1 MTKIL
6 IITLLL
12 ILPLAQANASWNE
25 ETPVWEVLEFFG
37 NPVPQKL
44 ENSRV
49 LARDALAVE
58 KGRQLIE
65 LGKLDEPE
73 GMPISKHYRC
83 IDCHNTEADAVGFSV
98 SPDRR
103 LRALDGN
110 MRMTQGS
117 SFKGIVNREAWYNG
131 IWGIKYGNYG
141 EIFGV
146 ASRDLPKAVE
156 LCSSICS
163 QGRMPS
169 ELERE
174 FMLAYFWS
182 LELKLS
188 DLNFSQ
194 QDFELL
200 EMYKAKYQKTV
211 EDQSEFKAMLQVSA
225 TNFLKDKYAK
235 TSPAV
240 QGDLALDVE
249 VAGNAVNGKI
259 VYEKAC
265 RQCHGAQAKHINMPA
280 GKGVMPILNAYQN
293 GMLVHYI
300 RNGTLRGSDDE
311 FSYMPLFTRQRL
323 SDGQVVDLAAY
334 LRELTEK

>member
-1 MTKIL
+1 MTRIL

-12 ILPLAQANASWNE
+12 ISSLARANASWNE
-25 ETPVWEVLEFFG
+25 ETPVWAALEFFG
-37 NPVPQKL
+37 NSVPQPL
-44 ENSRV
+44 ENSRA

-65 LGKLDEPE
+65 LGKLDEAE
-73 GMPISKHYRC
+73 GVPISEHYRC
-83 IDCHNTEADAVGFSV
+83 NDCHNTKADAVGFSAY
-98 SPDRR
+98 PEGR
-103 LRALDGN
+103 LPALSED
-110 MRMTQGS
+110 MVMSQGS

-131 IWGIKYGNYG
+131 IWGIKYGSYG

-146 ASRDLPKAVE
+146 ASRNLPKAVE

-163 QGRMPS
+163 QGRVLS
-169 ELERE
+169 EQERE
-174 FMLAYFWS
+174 LILAFFWS

-188 DLNFSQ
+188 DLSFDQ

-200 EMYKAKYQKTV
+200 EMYKNKYQKAV
-211 EDQSEFKAMLQVSA
+211 EDQSKFKVVLQASA
-225 TNFLKDKYAK
+225 TQFLKDKYAQ

-240 QGDLALDVE
+240 QGDSSIDV
-249 VAGNAVNGKI
+249 ATGGSAVNGKR

-265 RQCHGAQAKHINMPA
+265 HQCHGAQAKHIKIPD
-280 GKGVMPILNAYQN
+280 GKGVTPILNAYQR
-293 GMLVHYI
+293 GALVHFI

-311 FSYMPLFTRQRL
+311 FSYMPFFTQQRL

-334 LRELTEK
+334 LRELIEN